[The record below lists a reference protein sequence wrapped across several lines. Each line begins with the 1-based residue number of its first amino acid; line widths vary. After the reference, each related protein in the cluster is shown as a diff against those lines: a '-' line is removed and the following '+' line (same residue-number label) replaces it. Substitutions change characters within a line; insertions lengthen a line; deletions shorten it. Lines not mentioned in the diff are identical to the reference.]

1 MGKGQFITTEFTGN
15 GGERGEFR
23 VWERVQDA
31 FGERACL
38 AYWRYP
44 LFSPQG
50 KHRKEPDILILDRQ
64 LGIIV
69 IEVKSLR
76 IHQITQITGHRW
88 HYQGFYQKTGSPYQQ
103 AEQQVWAILR
113 LCEREPGLTSCLMS
127 RAIVALPY
135 ITQEQWHE
143 KQFDRLVSAPPIL
156 FENHLRLTAIAQFG
170 DRVKKISPLTPGTSL
185 SQQQW
190 QLLLSLMSGTPIF
203 QPNPSSRWRL
213 YPSPSRA
220 EILAEAR
227 QQFSQLDLAQ
237 ETLAKTI
244 PPGVQRIRGI
254 AGSGKTVILCQKAAH
269 MHLKHPD
276 WKIAIVFFS
285 RSLYQ
290 TITEQ
295 LDRWLRH
302 FSDGQVGYS
311 SRDRN
316 LRVFHGWGAKG
327 QPGFYRFLCRLSGV
341 SPRTV
346 ADTLQSAPHEA
357 LSEVCIDLLH
367 RGKIPQIFDAV
378 FMDEGQDFLVKD
390 SMKFE
395 QKQPFYWLAYQSL
408 HSCNPLHPEQRRLI
422 WTMDEYQHLD
432 PQQITTVIDLFG
444 AKLGHLLN
452 GVHLGN
458 IAKTEILCKS
468 YRTPAQVLRVAYGIV
483 MGIFRPQGCLT
494 QLCQKSDWQ
503 ALGFEVEGKLLPGNS
518 IALTRPFD
526 TDLNPVSQLAS
537 GALIEF
543 HSYESRQ
550 EELANLGDR
559 LRQNLR
565 QDGLKPSRDILVIL
579 LGTRIQTRQL
589 EPMVVEAL
597 LRQGI
602 DVYLPGQKQDSG
614 LKNSFWFEGCVTVSS
629 IEKAKGN
636 EADMVY
642 AIALDRI
649 AQDESNLSLRNHLF
663 IALTRTRAWVTIS
676 GVGNYSLYQEFHQ
689 LLKPQNSLTFTL
701 PQQSQRSLSITD
713 ISEVIDRY
721 TAGDRNF
728 QGMNLKGAQL
738 PGINLSQA
746 NFIRTE
752 FQQANLENAQ
762 LQGTKFIFAN
772 LSQTNLRGA
781 NLRQAKLMGAN
792 LSEAQLEGA
801 DLTHADLSDAN
812 LDGAQF

>member
-1 MGKGQFITTEFTGN
+1 MKKGQFITTEFAGN

-23 VWERVQDA
+23 VWERVQDG
-31 FGERACL
+31 FGERSCL

-50 KHRKEPDILILDRQ
+50 KGRKEPDILILDRQ
-64 LGIIV
+64 LGIII
-69 IEVKSLR
+69 IEVKSVR
-76 IHQITQITGHRW
+76 IHQISHINGHRW

-103 AEQQVWAILR
+103 AEQQVWALLKR
-113 LCEREPGLTSCLMS
+113 CEREPGLTSGLMS

-135 ITQEQWHE
+135 ITQEQWQE
-143 KQFDRLVSAPPIL
+143 KQFDRLISAPPIL
-156 FENHLRLTAIAQFG
+156 FENHLRLTAITQFCQQ
-170 DRVKKISPLTPGTSL
+170 VENISPLTPGTSL
-185 SQQQW
+185 SEQQW
-190 QLLLSLMSGTPIF
+190 QLLLSLISGTPTF
-203 QPNPSSRWRL
+203 QPNPSTRWRL

-220 EILAEAR
+220 EILTQAR

-237 ETLAKTI
+237 ETIAKTI

-290 TITEQ
+290 IITEQ

-302 FSDGQVGYS
+302 FSHGQVGYN
-311 SRDRN
+311 SRNRN

-327 QPGFYRFLCRLSGV
+327 QPGFYRFLSRLSGIP
-341 SPRTV
+341 PRTV
-346 ADTLQSAPHEA
+346 SDTLRSAPHEA
-357 LSEVCIDLLH
+357 LAEVCIDLLH
-367 RGKIPQIFDAV
+367 RGKIPQVFDAILI
-378 FMDEGQDFLVKD
+378 DEGQDFLVQD
-390 SMKFE
+390 SIKFE
-395 QKQPFYWLAYQSL
+395 QKQPFYWLAYQALRPCNSL
-408 HSCNPLHPEQRRLI
+408 HPDQRRLI
-422 WTMDEYQHLD
+422 WAMDEYQHLD
-432 PQQITTVIDLFG
+432 PQQVTTVRDLFG
-444 AKLGHLLN
+444 AELGHLLN
-452 GVHLGN
+452 GVYPGN

-468 YRTPAQVLRVAYGIV
+468 YRTPAQVLRVAYGLA
-483 MGIFRPQGCLT
+483 MGIFRPQGCLS

-503 ALGFEVEGKLLPGNS
+503 ALGFEVEGELIPGNQ
-518 IALTRPFD
+518 ITLTRPFD
-526 TDLNPVSQLAS
+526 IDLNPVSQLAS

-543 HSYESRQ
+543 QSYDSRQ
-550 EELANLGDR
+550 EELAHLADC
-559 LRQNLR
+559 LKQNLR

-579 LGTRIQTRQL
+579 LGSRIQTRQL
-589 EPMVVEAL
+589 EPMVVEVL
-597 LRQGI
+597 LRKGI
-602 DVYLPGQKQDSG
+602 DVYLPGKKQDYDSE
-614 LKNSFWFEGCVTVSS
+614 NDFWCEGCVTVSS

-642 AIALDRI
+642 AIALDNI
-649 AQDESNLSLRNHLF
+649 AEDESNLSLRNHLF
-663 IALTRTRAWVTIS
+663 IALTRTRAWVRIS
-676 GVGNYSLYQEFHQ
+676 GVGNYPLYQEFHR
-689 LLKPQNSLTFTL
+689 LLKSDNSLTFTL
-701 PQQSQRSLSITD
+701 PHQSRRSLSFTD

-746 NFIRTE
+746 NFIHTQ
-752 FQQANLENAQ
+752 FQEANLENAQ

-792 LSEAQLEGA
+792 LSDAQLEGA

>member
-1 MGKGQFITTEFTGN
+1 MGKGQFITTEVAGN

-31 FGERACL
+31 FSDRSCL

-69 IEVKSLR
+69 IEVKSVR
-76 IHQITQITGHRW
+76 IHQIAQISGHRW
-88 HYQGFYQKTGSPYQQ
+88 HYQGFYQKSGSPYQQ

-113 LCEREPGLTSCLMS
+113 RCEGEPGLKLGLMS

-143 KQFDRLVSAPPIL
+143 KQFDRLLSAPPIL
-156 FENHLRLTAIAQFG
+156 FENHLRVTAIAQLFHQIENMSTLTSG
-170 DRVKKISPLTPGTSL
+170 APLSE
-185 SQQQW
+185 QQW
-190 QLLLSLMSGTPIF
+190 QLLRSLIGGTPLF
-203 QPNPSSRWRL
+203 QPNPSNRWRL

-220 EILAEAR
+220 EILTQAR
-227 QQFSQLDLAQ
+227 QQFSQLDLVQ

-254 AGSGKTVILCQKAAH
+254 AGSGKTVVLCQKAAH

-295 LDRWLRH
+295 LDRWLCH
-302 FSDGQVGYS
+302 FSEGQVGYN
-311 SRDRN
+311 SRNRN

-341 SPRTV
+341 APRTV
-346 ADTLQSAPHEA
+346 TDTLRYAPHEA
-357 LSEVCIDLLH
+357 LAEVCIDLLR
-367 RGKIPQIFDAV
+367 RGKIPQVFDAL
-378 FMDEGQDFLVKD
+378 FIDEGQDFLVQD
-390 SMKFE
+390 NIKFE

-408 HSCNPLHPEQRRLI
+408 RPCNPLHPEQRRLI

-432 PQQITTVIDLFG
+432 PQQVTTVRDLFG
-444 AKLGHLLN
+444 SELAHLLN
-452 GVHLGN
+452 GVHPGN
-458 IAKTEILCKS
+458 IPKTKILSKS
-468 YRTPAQVLRVAYGIV
+468 YRTPAQVLRVAYGLA
-483 MGIFRPQGCLT
+483 MGIFRPQGSLT
-494 QLCQKSDWQ
+494 ELVQKSDWQ
-503 ALGFEVEGKLLPGNS
+503 ALGFQVEGELLPGNR
-518 IALTRPFD
+518 ITLTRPLD
-526 TDLNPVSQLAS
+526 ADLNPVSQLAS
-537 GALIEF
+537 WALIEF
-543 HSYESRQ
+543 QSYDSRQ
-550 EELANLGDR
+550 EELENLGYH

-579 LGTRIQTRQL
+579 LGSRIHTRQL

-614 LKNSFWFEGCVTVSS
+614 SKNEFWRDGCVTVSS

-642 AIALDRI
+642 AIALDHI

-663 IALTRTRAWVTIS
+663 IALTRTRAWVRIS
-676 GVGNYSLYQEFHQ
+676 GTGNYSLYQEFKQ
-689 LLKPQNSLTFTL
+689 LLQVEDNLTFTL
-701 PQQSQRSLSITD
+701 PQYSQRSLSLTD

-752 FQQANLENAQ
+752 FQEANLENAQ